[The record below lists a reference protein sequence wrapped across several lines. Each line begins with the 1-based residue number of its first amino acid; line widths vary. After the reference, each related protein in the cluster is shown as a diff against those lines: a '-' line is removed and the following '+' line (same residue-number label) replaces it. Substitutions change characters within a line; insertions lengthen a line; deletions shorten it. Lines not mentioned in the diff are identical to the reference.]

1 MEDEKLIAQ
10 YSQCSGLT
18 HSRTLLPMVDDML
31 KNTENTIAGV
41 DLIAVAHGPGSFTGI
56 RIGVSTVKGLA
67 WAADKM
73 CVGVSTL
80 EAMAWHGV
88 SAGGV
93 ICPVMDARR
102 SQVYNALFE
111 IKDGRPQRLCDD
123 RAIAL
128 SELACEI
135 RGKNAF
141 LVGDGAEL
149 TYEYM
154 KNSVDRTIRWAHRC
168 FEAHARKDEQGLFGI
183 IQGGEYL
190 DIRKHCVD
198 ELTKIPFD
206 GFSVGGL
213 SVGESKEIQNNVLSY
228 TVPLLPEDK
237 PRYLMGVGSPGAIL
251 DAVERGIDMFDCVL
265 PTRIARHGT
274 AMTSEGRL
282 IIKNKEFER
291 DFTPL
296 DHKCDCYCCKN
307 YTRAYLRHL
316 LKANEMLAYRLIS
329 IHNIRFL
336 VNLTEGIREAIKEDR
351 FLEFKQK
358 VYEEYGL
365 NDNDKDF

>member
-1 MEDEKLIAQ
+1 MLILALESSAKAASAALMEDEKLIAQ

-88 SAGGV
+88 SSGGLV
-93 ICPVMDARR
+93 CPVMDARR

-111 IKDGRPQRLCDD
+111 IKGGRPQRLRED

-128 SELACEI
+128 EELAEEI

-149 TYEYM
+149 TYKYM
-154 KNSVDRTIRWAHRC
+154 QSSGIDCRIAPQNLLYQSAWGVGMAALDKT
-168 FEAHARKDEQGLFGI
+168 QGTA
-183 IQGGEYL
+183 
-190 DIRKHCVD
+190 DD
-198 ELTKIPFD
+198 
-206 GFSVGGL
+206 
-213 SVGESKEIQNNVLSY
+213 
-228 TVPLLPEDK
+228 LLP
-237 PRYLMGVGSPGAIL
+237 V
-251 DAVERGIDMFDCVL
+251 
-265 PTRIARHGT
+265 
-274 AMTSEGRL
+274 
-282 IIKNKEFER
+282 
-291 DFTPL
+291 
-296 DHKCDCYCCKN
+296 
-307 YTRAYLRHL
+307 YLRL
-316 LKANEMLAYRLIS
+316 SQAE
-329 IHNIRFL
+329 
-336 VNLTEGIREAIKEDR
+336 RERQAKM
-351 FLEFKQK
+351 K
-358 VYEEYGL
+358 
-365 NDNDKDF
+365 